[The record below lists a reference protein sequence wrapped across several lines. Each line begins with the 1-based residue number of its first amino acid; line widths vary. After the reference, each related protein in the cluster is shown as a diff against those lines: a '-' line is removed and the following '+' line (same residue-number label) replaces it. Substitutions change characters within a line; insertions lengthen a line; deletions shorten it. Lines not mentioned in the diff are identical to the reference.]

1 MTRIVTSSSTLERKG
16 NEKASEFTGRKRLA
30 SEHIEIRIQ
39 QQTGGPFPSFAA
51 TLEPALTAGL
61 DKTAKI
67 YIEPYVV
74 SSSMRFDF
82 GTVGNPTAPMDTTLS
97 QLDSTQSFLFRVK
110 VVDESGNVG
119 RILADAN
126 GIRPKDARDD
136 GLNRK
141 SLFPVEWVDLGERIW
156 KVAFDKDAG
165 PVLQLTT
172 KVQDLPERRKSDPLL
187 QGAIYPEAFRQVMIL
202 LVDGEGIDDE
212 APWVR
217 NWYEFVLK
225 LNGTDLSGDL
235 VDEDP
240 EQVIEDAVQAFSKA
254 HNFAARANKA
264 LEVQA

>member
-1 MTRIVTSSSTLERKG
+1 MKKRL
-16 NEKASEFTGRKRLA
+16 NFTGRKRLA

-39 QQTGGPFPSFAA
+39 QENGASFPSFVA
-51 TLEPALTAGL
+51 TLEPSLTVGL
-61 DKTAKI
+61 DKAAKI

-82 GTVGNPTAPMDTTLS
+82 GTVGNPTAPTDTTLS
-97 QLDSTQSFLFRVK
+97 QLDRTESFLFRVK

-126 GIRPKDARDD
+126 GIRPKDASDD
-136 GLNRK
+136 GVNRK
-141 SLFPVEWVDLGERIW
+141 SLFPVEWLDLGERIW

-172 KVQDLPERRKSDPLL
+172 KVQDLPERRKNDPLL
-187 QGAIYPEAFRQVMIL
+187 QGAIYPEAFRQVLIL

-217 NWYEFVLK
+217 NWHEFVLK
-225 LNGTDLSGDL
+225 LSGVDLSEDIA
-235 VDEDP
+235 DEDA
-240 EQVIEDAVQAFSKA
+240 EQLIEDAVQAFSRA
-254 HNFAARANKA
+254 HNFAARANKVQ
-264 LEVQA
+264 EVQA